1 MSQPA
6 TSPRSVLGDQLRDGE
21 MDRAV
26 KRPITRVVSG
36 TGRGGNEPFLPGQ
49 VVALL
54 QSAAFAETET
64 SWRDTA
70 SHSRP
75 ASLQSHLSSQ
85 TKNPLNCQCCSSINV
100 LVIVPQFGHI
110 KVFFKGTPII
120 FFRREKWGLPIF
132 WILIVLLNSFT
143 SANCSYPAFLDALA
157 SLKTMFRIN

>member
-120 FFRREKWGLPIF
+120 FFNFLDSD
-132 WILIVLLNSFT
+132 SF

-157 SLKTMFRIN
+157 SLKTMFKIN